1 MLTEV
6 HKEFM
11 QYVHETY
18 RSKIKERGYEF
29 VGIKIDWK
37 DLFILNEIKV

>member
-11 QYVHETY
+11 QCTEEIYKTK
-18 RSKIKERGYEF
+18 SKERGYEY
-29 VGIKIDWK
+29 VGIKIDRK
-37 DLFILNEIKV
+37 DLSILNEIKV